1 MMQTMD
7 LGQLFSFEPLDA
19 DSLAARIADRVHPS
33 WLDRTA
39 FMRIRVSEPWRP
51 CDVWE
56 GGLLRPVWTASFSA
70 EVPFWAP
77 RGEAAASQLCTL
89 SKRQAPVSLAEL
101 CADSVGAA
109 LVVVYADATRSA
121 YASVWRDR
129 RFRWSLRLDDG
140 AILARC
146 DGERVIVESPPRHV
160 HEVDRVGVLMA
171 GLQRF
176 FTEMPALEAEHRLLL
191 PDVLR
196 ALNENEESACYAR
209 ADLFGV
215 SRERAV
221 AGK

>member
-1 MMQTMD
+1 MMQTME

-19 DSLAARIADRVHPS
+19 DSLAARIADRIDPT

-39 FMRIRVSEPWRP
+39 FMRISVSEQWRP

-56 GGLLRPVWTASFSA
+56 GGLLRPIWTATFSA
-70 EVPFWAP
+70 DVPFWSP
-77 RGEAAASQLCTL
+77 GGELAASQLCTL
-89 SKRQAPVSLAEL
+89 SKRQAPVNLAEL
-101 CADSVGAA
+101 CADMVGAA

-129 RFRWSLRLDDG
+129 RFRWSLRLDD
-140 AILARC
+140 AVLLARC
-146 DGERVIVESPPRHV
+146 DGDRVIVEAPPRHI
-160 HEVDRVGVLMA
+160 HETDRVGVVMA

-176 FTEMPALEAEHRLLL
+176 LTEMPALEGVDRLLL

-196 ALNENEESACYAR
+196 SLGESGETDCYAK
-209 ADLFGV
+209 ADLFGA